1 MILLGAH
8 MSIAGGV
15 DKAIE
20 RGNQLSCTAIQ
31 LFTKN
36 ASQWKGKIF
45 EEEEI
50 ARFLSLGKKS
60 NISKIFAHD
69 SYLINLASG
78 SPALRTKS
86 INAFVN
92 EMERCRIL
100 SIPYIIMH
108 PGAHL
113 GIGEDEGIKNI
124 VNSLNIIFRKT
135 DAWSVDP
142 VRKKAS
148 PELSNGV
155 DIALETTA
163 GQGTGIGYRFEHLSR
178 IINGVKENERIKVC
192 LDTCHIF
199 AAGYDIS
206 TAEGYDT
213 MIKEFGRIVGID
225 RLVCFHV
232 NDCKKGLGS
241 RVDRHEHIGKGML
254 GQLPFRLLMNDKRFA
269 DIPKII
275 ETPKDKD
282 MKNDRRNLG
291 VLRKMVENNY

>member
-20 RGNQLSCTAIQ
+20 RGIQLSCTAIQ

-36 ASQWKGKIF
+36 ATQWKGKVF

-50 ARFLSLGKKS
+50 ARFLSLRKKS
-60 NISKIFAHD
+60 NISKILAHD

-124 VNSLNIIFRKT
+124 VHSLNVILEKT
-135 DAWSVDP
+135 DGWP
-142 VRKKAS
+142 
-148 PELSNGV
+148 V

-163 GQGTGIGYRFEHLSR
+163 GQGTSIGCRFEHLSR
-178 IINGVKENERIKVC
+178 IIDGVKNREKIKVC

-206 TAEGYDT
+206 TAEGYDSV
-213 MIKEFGRIVGID
+213 MKEFDRIVGID
-225 RLVCFHV
+225 RLVCFHL

-241 RVDRHEHIGKGML
+241 RIDRHEHIGKGAL
-254 GQLPFRLLMNDKRFA
+254 GQLPFRLLMNDKRVENV
-269 DIPKII
+269 PKII

-282 MKNDRRNLG
+282 MKNDRMNLA
-291 VLRKMVENNY
+291 VLRKMVEGNH

>member
-1 MILLGAH
+1 MMNPILLGAH

-36 ASQWKGKIF
+36 ANQWRGKVL

-50 ARFLSLGKKS
+50 GRFISLRKKS
-60 NISKIFAHD
+60 NISKLLAHD

-78 SPALRTKS
+78 SPALRIKS
-86 INAFVN
+86 INAFIA
-92 EMERCRIL
+92 EMERCRLL

-113 GIGEDEGIKNI
+113 GIGEDEGIRNI
-124 VNSLNIIFRKT
+124 INSLNIIMDKT
-135 DAWSVDP
+135 DGWP
-142 VRKKAS
+142 
-148 PELSNGV
+148 V

-163 GQGTGIGYRFEHLSR
+163 GQGTNIGYRFEHLAR
-178 IINGVKENERIKVC
+178 IIDGIKNKERIKVC

-206 TAEGYDT
+206 FAEGYAHV
-213 MIKEFGRIVGID
+213 IKDFDRIVGID
-225 RLVCFHV
+225 RLICFHL

-241 RVDRHEHIGKGML
+241 RIDRHEHIGKGML
-254 GQLPFRLLMNDKRFA
+254 GILPFRLIMNDRRFEN
-269 DIPKII
+269 IPKII
-275 ETPKDKD
+275 ETPKDED

-291 VLRKMVENNY
+291 VLRRMAKDK

>member
-20 RGNQLSCTAIQ
+20 RAIQLSCTAFQ

-36 ASQWKGKIF
+36 ATQWKGKVF
-45 EEEEI
+45 GEDEI
-50 ARFLSLGKKS
+50 ARFLSLRKKS
-60 NISKIFAHD
+60 SISKILAHN
-69 SYLINLASG
+69 SYLINLGSG

-86 INAFVN
+86 INALIN

-100 SIPYIIMH
+100 CIPYIIMH

-124 VNSLNIIFRKT
+124 INSINLVFTKT
-135 DAWSVDP
+135 DGWP
-142 VRKKAS
+142 
-148 PELSNGV
+148 V

-163 GQGTGIGYRFEHLSR
+163 GQGTSIGCRFEQLSR
-178 IINGVKENERIKVC
+178 IIDGVKHKERLKVC

-206 TAEGYDT
+206 TAEGYAHV
-213 MIKEFGRIVGID
+213 MKEFDRVVGID

-241 RVDRHEHIGKGML
+241 RVDRHEHIGKGAL
-254 GQLPFRLLMNDKRFA
+254 GQLPFRLLMNDKR
-269 DIPKII
+269 
-275 ETPKDKD
+275 
-282 MKNDRRNLG
+282 
-291 VLRKMVENNY
+291 

>member
-20 RGNQLSCTAIQ
+20 RRNQLSCTAIQ

-36 ASQWKGKIF
+36 ATQWRGKVF

-50 ARFLSLGKKS
+50 DRFFSLRKKS
-60 NISKIFAHD
+60 NISKILAHD

-86 INAFVN
+86 INALIN
-92 EMERCRIL
+92 EMEHCRIL
-100 SIPYIIMH
+100 CIPYIVMH

-124 VNSLNIIFRKT
+124 TNSFNLIFIKT
-135 DAWSVDP
+135 
-142 VRKKAS
+142 
-148 PELSNGV
+148 NGWPV
-155 DIALETTA
+155 DIAMETTA
-163 GQGTGIGYRFEHLSR
+163 GQGTSIGYRFEHLSR

-282 MKNDRRNLG
+282 MKNDRLNLG
-291 VLRKMVENNY
+291 FLRKMVEKGATHG

>member
-8 MSIAGGV
+8 MSIAGGI

-20 RGNQLSCTAIQ
+20 RGNELACTAIQ
-31 LFTKN
+31 IFTKN
-36 ASQWKGKIF
+36 ANQWRGKAI

-50 ARFLSLGKKS
+50 VRFLSLRKQS
-60 NISKIFAHD
+60 SIAAIFAHD

-86 INAFVN
+86 INALIS
-92 EMERCRIL
+92 EIERCRIL
-100 SIPYIIMH
+100 AIPYIIIH

-124 VNSLNIIFRKT
+124 INSLNLIFTETKQ
-135 DAWSVDP
+135 WP
-142 VRKKAS
+142 V
-148 PELSNGV
+148 G
-155 DIALETTA
+155 IALETTA

-178 IINGVKENERIKVC
+178 IIDGVKHKERLKVC

-206 TAEGYDT
+206 TAEGYDSV
-213 MIKEFGRIVGID
+213 MKEFDRVVGLD

-232 NDCKKGLGS
+232 NDCKKGLAS
-241 RVDRHEHIGKGML
+241 RVDRHEHIGKGAL
-254 GQLPFRLLMNDKRFA
+254 GHLPFRLLMNDKRFENV
-269 DIPKII
+269 PKII

-282 MKNDRRNLG
+282 AKNDRRNLA
-291 VLRKMVENNY
+291 VLRRMAVAGFRRLVDKV

>member
-1 MILLGAH
+1 MLLGAH
-8 MSIAGGV
+8 MSIAGGLY
-15 DKAIE
+15 KALEQGE
-20 RGNQLSCTAIQ
+20 RLSCTAIQ

-36 ASQWKGKIF
+36 ANQWKGKVF

-50 ARFLSLGKKS
+50 DRFLSLRKKS
-60 NISKIFAHD
+60 SISKIFAHD

-86 INAFVN
+86 INALIA

-113 GIGEDEGIKNI
+113 GINEDEGINNI
-124 VNSLNIIFRKT
+124 VNSLNVILEKT
-135 DAWSVDP
+135 DEWP
-142 VRKKAS
+142 V
-148 PELSNGV
+148 G
-155 DIALETTA
+155 IAMETTA
-163 GQGTGIGYRFEHLSR
+163 GQGTSIGYRFEHLSR
-178 IINGVKENERIKVC
+178 IINGVKENDRIKVC

-206 TAEGYDT
+206 TAEGYADV
-213 MIKEFGRIVGID
+213 MKEFDRIVGID
-225 RLVCFHV
+225 KLVCFHV

-241 RVDRHEHIGKGML
+241 RVDRHEHIGKGAL

-282 MKNDRRNLG
+282 MKNDRKNLG
-291 VLRKMVENNY
+291 ILRKMVER

>member
-1 MILLGAH
+1 MMNPILLGAH

-36 ASQWKGKIF
+36 ANQWRGKVL

-50 ARFLSLGKKS
+50 GRFISLRKKS
-60 NISKIFAHD
+60 NISKLLAHD

-78 SPALRTKS
+78 SPALRIKS
-86 INAFVN
+86 INAFIA
-92 EMERCRIL
+92 EMERCRLL

-113 GIGEDEGIKNI
+113 GIGEDEGIRNI
-124 VNSLNIIFRKT
+124 INSLNIIMDKT
-135 DAWSVDP
+135 DGWS
-142 VRKKAS
+142 
-148 PELSNGV
+148 V

-163 GQGTGIGYRFEHLSR
+163 GQGTNIGYRFEHLAR
-178 IINGVKENERIKVC
+178 IIDGIKDKERIKVC

-206 TAEGYDT
+206 FAEGYAHV
-213 MIKEFGRIVGID
+213 IKDFDRIVGID
-225 RLVCFHV
+225 RLICLHL
-232 NDCKKGLGS
+232 NDCKKDLGS
-241 RVDRHEHIGKGML
+241 RIDRHEHIGKGTL
-254 GQLPFRLLMNDKRFA
+254 GILPFRLIMNDRRFEN
-269 DIPKII
+269 IPKII
-275 ETPKDKD
+275 ETPKGED

-291 VLRKMVENNY
+291 VLRRMAKGK

>member
-8 MSIAGGV
+8 MSISGGV

-36 ASQWKGKIF
+36 ATQWKGKIF

-50 ARFLSLGKKS
+50 VRFLSLRKKS
-60 NISKIFAHD
+60 SISKILAHD

-86 INAFVN
+86 IHALIN

-124 VNSLNIIFRKT
+124 VNSLNIIVLEKT
-135 DAWSVDP
+135 DGWP
-142 VRKKAS
+142 
-148 PELSNGV
+148 V
-155 DIALETTA
+155 DIAIETTA
-163 GQGTGIGYRFEHLSR
+163 GQGTSIGCRFEHLSR
-178 IINGVKENERIKVC
+178 IVDGVKNKERIKVC

-199 AAGYDIS
+199 AAGYNIS
-206 TAEGYDT
+206 TAEGYDSV
-213 MIKEFGRIVGID
+213 MKEFDRVVGID

-241 RVDRHEHIGKGML
+241 RVDRHEHIGKGAL
-254 GQLPFRLLMNDKRFA
+254 GQLPFRLLMNDKRFENV
-269 DIPKII
+269 PKII

-282 MKNDRRNLG
+282 MKNDRRNLA
-291 VLRKMVENNY
+291 VLRKMADDKKEGR

>member
-1 MILLGAH
+1 MMNPILLGAH

-36 ASQWKGKIF
+36 ANQWKGKVF

-50 ARFLSLGKKS
+50 DRFLSLRKKS
-60 NISKIFAHD
+60 SISKIFAHD

-78 SPALRTKS
+78 SPTLRTKS

-100 SIPYIIMH
+100 YIPYIVIH

-113 GIGEDEGIKNI
+113 DIGENEGIKNI
-124 VNSLNIIFRKT
+124 VNSINVILEKT
-135 DAWSVDP
+135 
-142 VRKKAS
+142 
-148 PELSNGV
+148 NGWPV

-163 GQGTGIGYRFEHLSR
+163 GQGTSIGYRFEHLSH
-178 IINGVKENERIKVC
+178 IINGVKENDRIKVC

-206 TAEGYDT
+206 TAKGYDAV
-213 MIKEFGRIVGID
+213 MKEFDRIVGID

-241 RVDRHEHIGKGML
+241 RVDRHEHIGKGAL

-282 MKNDRRNLG
+282 MKNDRKNLG
-291 VLRKMVENNY
+291 ILRKMVER

>member
-1 MILLGAH
+1 MLLGAH

-36 ASQWKGKIF
+36 ANQWKGKALND
-45 EEEEI
+45 EETG
-50 ARFLSLGKKS
+50 RFITLRKDSK
-60 NISKIFAHD
+60 ISKIFAHD

-78 SPALRTKS
+78 SNALRTKS
-86 INAFVN
+86 IYALVD
-92 EMERCRIL
+92 EMERCRLL
-100 SIPYIIMH
+100 SISYIVMH

-124 VNSLNIIFRKT
+124 VNSLTVILEKT
-135 DAWSVDP
+135 HGWP
-142 VRKKAS
+142 
-148 PELSNGV
+148 V

-163 GQGTGIGYRFEHLSR
+163 GQGTSIGYRFEHLSS
-178 IINGVKENERIKVC
+178 IIDGVKDKERIKVC

-206 TAEGYDT
+206 TVEGYAHV
-213 MIKEFGRIVGID
+213 MKEFDRIVGLD
-225 RLVCFHV
+225 RLACFHV

-241 RVDRHEHIGKGML
+241 RIDRHEHIGMGAL
-254 GQLPFRLLMNDKRFA
+254 GQLPFRLLMNDKRFENV
-269 DIPKII
+269 PKII

-282 MKNDRRNLG
+282 MKNDRRNLA
-291 VLRKMVENNY
+291 VLRKMAGR

>member
-1 MILLGAH
+1 MLLGAH
-8 MSIAGGV
+8 MSIAGGLY
-15 DKAIE
+15 KALEQGE
-20 RGNQLSCTAIQ
+20 RLSCTAIQ

-36 ASQWKGKIF
+36 ANQWKGKVF

-50 ARFLSLGKKS
+50 DRFLSLRKKS
-60 NISKIFAHD
+60 SISKIFAHD

-86 INAFVN
+86 INALIA

-113 GIGEDEGIKNI
+113 GISEDEGINNI
-124 VNSLNIIFRKT
+124 VNSLNVILEKT
-135 DAWSVDP
+135 DEWP
-142 VRKKAS
+142 V
-148 PELSNGV
+148 G
-155 DIALETTA
+155 IAMETTA
-163 GQGTGIGYRFEHLSR
+163 GQGTSIGYRFEHLSR
-178 IINGVKENERIKVC
+178 IINGVKENDRIKVC

-206 TAEGYDT
+206 TAEGYADV
-213 MIKEFGRIVGID
+213 MKEFDRIVGID
-225 RLVCFHV
+225 KLVCFHV

-241 RVDRHEHIGKGML
+241 RVDRHEHIGKGAL

-282 MKNDRRNLG
+282 MKNDRKNLG
-291 VLRKMVENNY
+291 ILRKMVER

>member
-1 MILLGAH
+1 

-20 RGNQLSCTAIQ
+20 RGERLSCTAIQ

-36 ASQWKGKIF
+36 ANQWKGKSL

-50 ARFLSLGKKS
+50 ARFLSLRKKS
-60 NISKIFAHD
+60 NISKILAHD

-86 INAFVN
+86 INALIA
-92 EMERCRIL
+92 EMERCRML
-100 SIPYIIMH
+100 SIPYITMH

-113 GIGEDEGIKNI
+113 GTGEDAGIKNI
-124 VNSLNIIFRKT
+124 TNSFNLIFIKT
-135 DAWSVDP
+135 
-142 VRKKAS
+142 
-148 PELSNGV
+148 NGWPV

-163 GQGTGIGYRFEHLSR
+163 GQGTSIGYRFEHLAH
-178 IINGVKENERIKVC
+178 IINGVKENDRIKVC

-206 TAEGYDT
+206 TAKGYDAV
-213 MIKEFGRIVGID
+213 MKEFDRIVGID

-241 RVDRHEHIGKGML
+241 HVDRHEHIGNGML

-282 MKNDRRNLG
+282 MKNDIRNLE
-291 VLRKMVENNY
+291 VLRKMVGV